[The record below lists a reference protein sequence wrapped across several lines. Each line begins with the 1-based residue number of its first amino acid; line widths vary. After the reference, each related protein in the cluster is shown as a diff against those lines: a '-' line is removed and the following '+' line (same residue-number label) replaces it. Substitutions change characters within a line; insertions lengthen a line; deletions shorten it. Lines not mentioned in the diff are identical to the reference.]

1 MNTRNSK
8 EILNLI
14 TTLEEANEY
23 LASSEEID
31 LELLKQVNN

>member
-1 MNTRNSK
+1 MVNTRNSK

-23 LASSEEID
+23 LASSKEIGF
-31 LELLKQVNN
+31 ELSK